1 MDEQTKGVGP
11 ERAAGRSDEYVSG
24 REALDNDGR
33 IGERGTSRI
42 PSRGDGDSERMHAP
56 ESARNFPPSSTGSS
70 DDATVAARAL
80 EIRAEIEQT
89 RGEMSETVN
98 AIQDRLRP
106 SNLAADAAESVKSS
120 VKQVAGEQARM
131 VGEAA
136 REFADSEPVQYVR
149 ANPIPAAMVGVGLA
163 GLAWLAF
170 GGRDVNDRGYRASG
184 RTARDWR
191 RMSPY
196 DDADRFYRGGAGR
209 GDGVYGGYAGRG
221 VDARS
226 ASFGD
231 AGFGEAGYPGQSG
244 YDAAFASAASSGAGR
259 PSTGAGAEGRSWTEA
274 GTEGRSWSD
283 AGARELSDM
292 GDAAADFG
300 RRAQRKGRQ
309 ATRTVQRA
317 WQQNPLM
324 MGAASAVLGLM
335 VGMAIPETEIENEYM
350 GETRDQALE
359 EVQQTVRETVGKVQN
374 AATSAVDLIAGG
386 STASDQEKGSG
397 ASGQAGRVG
406 QSASAGQG
414 DEGNRSTGSSQAGQG
429 QGAGSNQAA
438 GSNTPAKNQE
448 QKPIG
453 SPQPPR
459 KPGV

>member
-1 MDEQTKGVGP
+1 MDDQTKGVGP

-24 REALDNDGR
+24 REALDNEGR

-131 VGEAA
+131 VGDAA

-170 GGRDVNDRGYRASG
+170 GGRDADDRGYRSGG

-209 GDGVYGGYAGRG
+209 GDGNYGGYASRGMGGRN
-221 VDARS
+221 
-226 ASFGD
+226 ASFGE
-231 AGFGEAGYPGQSG
+231 AGFGESEYPGQSG
-244 YDAAFASAASSGAGR
+244 YEAGFASDASAGRAWSGAGAEGR
-259 PSTGAGAEGRSWTEA
+259 SRAAAGTEGRSWTEA
-274 GTEGRSWSD
+274 GAS
-283 AGARELSDM
+283 ELSDM

-300 RRAQRKGRQ
+300 RRAERKGRQ

-317 WQQNPLM
+317 WQQNPLL

-359 EVQQTVRETVGKVQN
+359 EVQQTVRDTVGKVQS

-386 STASDQEKGSG
+386 GTASGDKDGSG
-397 ASGQAGRVG
+397 VSGQASPGG
-406 QSASAGQG
+406 QSGSAGQG
-414 DEGNRSTGSSQAGQG
+414 PTANRSTGSSQAGSSG
-429 QGAGSNQAA
+429 QGAGSDQAA
-438 GSNTPAKNQE
+438 GSNTAAKNQE
-448 QKPIG
+448 QKDIG
-453 SPQPPR
+453 SSQPPR
-459 KPGV
+459 KSGV

>member
-1 MDEQTKGVGP
+1 MDDKTKGVEA

-24 REALDNDGR
+24 REALDSDGR

-42 PSRGDGDSERMHAP
+42 PSRDDESGRMPAP
-56 ESARNFPPSSTGSS
+56 ESARDFPPSATGAPDQASE
-70 DDATVAARAL
+70 AARTR

-120 VKQVAGEQARM
+120 VKQAAGEQARM
-131 VGEAA
+131 VSDAA

-149 ANPIPAAMVGVGLA
+149 ANPIPTAMVGIGIA

-170 GGRDVNDRGYRASG
+170 GGRDAHDRGYRSAG

-209 GDGVYGGYAGRG
+209 GDGGYGDYASRG

-244 YDAAFASAASSGAGR
+244 YDAASVSDASSAAGR
-259 PSTGAGAEGRSWTEA
+259 AWSGAGAEGRSRTET
-274 GTEGRSWSD
+274 GPEGRSWTD

-292 GDAAADFG
+292 GDAAADVG
-300 RRAQRKGRQ
+300 RQAQRKGRQ

-317 WQQNPLM
+317 WQENPLL

-350 GETRDQALE
+350 GETRDNALE
-359 EVQQTVRETVGKVQN
+359 EVQQTVRDTVGKVQN

-386 STASDQEKGSG
+386 STASGAKEGSG
-397 ASGQAGRVG
+397 TSQGGQPENSGEGAASSWNVASGQAG
-406 QSASAGQG
+406 SP
-414 DEGNRSTGSSQAGQG
+414 G
-429 QGAGSNQAA
+429 QGAGSNQAG
-438 GSNTPAKNQE
+438 GSKTAARNQE

-453 SPQPPR
+453 ASQPPP

>member
-1 MDEQTKGVGP
+1 MDDKTKGVGP

-24 REALDNDGR
+24 REALDNEGR

-42 PSRGDGDSERMHAP
+42 PGRDGESGRMHAP
-56 ESARNFPPSSTGSS
+56 ESARNFPPS
-70 DDATVAARAL
+70 ATAAPDQASGAARTR

-89 RGEMSETVN
+89 RGEMSDTVN

-120 VKQVAGEQARM
+120 VKQAAGEQARM
-131 VGEAA
+131 VGDAA

-149 ANPIPAAMVGVGLA
+149 ANPIPAAMVGLGIA

-170 GGRDVNDRGYRASG
+170 GGRDARDRDSRTSG

-209 GDGVYGGYAGRG
+209 GDGGYGGYASRG

-244 YDAAFASAASSGAGR
+244 YDAAAFASDASSAAGR
-259 PSTGAGAEGRSWTEA
+259 AWSGAGAERRSRTEA
-274 GTEGRSWSD
+274 GTEGRSWTD
-283 AGARELSDM
+283 AGARELSDV

-317 WQQNPLM
+317 WQQNPLL

-350 GETRDQALE
+350 GETRDNALE
-359 EVQQTVRETVGKVQN
+359 EVQQTVRDTVGKVQN

-386 STASDQEKGSG
+386 STE
-397 ASGQAGRVG
+397 SGQAG
-406 QSASAGQG
+406 
-414 DEGNRSTGSSQAGQG
+414 SSG
-429 QGAGSNQAA
+429 QGAGSNQAG
-438 GSNTPAKNQE
+438 GSNTAARNQE

-453 SPQPPR
+453 SSQPPR